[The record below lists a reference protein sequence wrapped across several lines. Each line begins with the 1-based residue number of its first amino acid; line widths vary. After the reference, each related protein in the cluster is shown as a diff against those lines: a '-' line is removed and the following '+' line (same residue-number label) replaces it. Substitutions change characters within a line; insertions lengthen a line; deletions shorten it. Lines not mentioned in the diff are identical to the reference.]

1 LAVNT
6 KKGDQRLWQVKAIH
20 KSKKVADLE
29 LPDSEEAEAQTV
41 ALDDLVVIAEFGD
54 TIYPGLIPT
63 GKVSRGEDK
72 PWQTVINGENYH
84 VLKALTW
91 THRGKVDAIY
101 IDPPYN
107 TGAKD
112 WKYNNDYVEGEDL
125 YRHSKWL
132 AMMER
137 RLLVAKEL
145 LNPADSVLI
154 VTIDEKEYL
163 RLGLL
168 LEQVFP
174 DATIQMV
181 SSVINP
187 KGAARGS
194 SFGRTDEYIYFV
206 QFGDASPT
214 AAPLG
219 TEWKI
224 VQDKRA
230 SKLRWAEALRSGS
243 DPLRSD
249 SPKQFYPVY
258 IRNADNGPKFHSVG
272 DACFD
277 ENWSELAVPDGCV
290 AIWPIRSDGSEGR
303 WQNGAKG
310 FRILIEKGYAKLGR
324 WRGESTSITYLFR
337 GEQKKV
343 EAGLFPVIGRR
354 SDNSIIVDDAAYQP
368 TFIPG
373 TQWRITSHNAEQ
385 GGTNLLKS
393 LIPSRKFPFPKSLYA
408 VEDGLRF
415 FVSNKPN
422 AIILDFFA
430 GSGTTAHG
438 VMRLN
443 EQDGGKRQCIS
454 VTNNEVSADEQ
465 KGLRDQNLRPGDPEW
480 ENLGICDY
488 ITKPRVEAAITGK
501 TPDAEPIEGDYR
513 FGKTVKKE
521 KPRNFKQIGFTES
534 KMFDSATKKKQLVA
548 LVKGLPQTLV
558 TGTCPF
564 IISEEHASSVLFD
577 PQCEE
582 DWLEALEGQEHIS
595 YFYIVTPVKRTF
607 DMLKKRVSE
616 LLGPLVVNE
625 EEKRP
630 TSDGFEE
637 NAEFFTLTYET
648 PLAVT
653 YQTAFARIAP
663 LLWLRAGS
671 LGRRIDKLPTDG
683 WDVADAYGL
692 LVELDRATEFLKAV
706 RKTKALRIAY
716 IVTDDERRFQ
726 ALARRMPD
734 GVEAIRLYES
744 YLTNFAFASGDDA

>member
-1 LAVNT
+1 MSRLTDLISKAKAMDPQLGTDMEREFRALSSRLPFGLNFERHKPEAVELPERSVRRGDKVRVLPPRGST
-6 KKGDQRLWQVKAIH
+6 TKGDQRLWQVKAIR
-20 KSKKVADLE
+20 KGKKEADLE
-29 LPDSEEAEAQTV
+29 LTTSEEAEAQTV

-54 TIYPGLIPT
+54 TIYPGLVPT

-72 PWQTVINGENYH
+72 PWHTVINGENYH

-145 LNPADSVLI
+145 LSPADSVLV

-168 LEQVFP
+168 LEQLFP
-174 DATIQMV
+174 EARIQMI

-187 KGAARGS
+187 KGAARAS
-194 SFGRTDEYIYFV
+194 AFGRTDEYIYFV
-206 QFGDASPT
+206 MFGK
-214 AAPLG
+214 AAPLPTALD

-224 VQDKRA
+224 VRDPRA
-230 SKLRWAEALRSGS
+230 EKLRWADLLRSGNH
-243 DPLRSD
+243 PLRSD
-249 SPKQFYPVY
+249 SPNQFYP
-258 IRNADNGPKFHSVG
+258 IFITNTDDGPIFHSVG
-272 DACFD
+272 EPYFGDNKD
-277 ENWSELAVPDGCV
+277 EITPPEGTVAV
-290 AIWPIRSDGSEGR
+290 WPIRSNGDEGN
-303 WQNGAKG
+303 WSNGVNNLRN
-310 FRILIEKGYAKLGR
+310 FIEKGYAKLGR
-324 WRGESTSITYLFR
+324 WRKEKTSVTYLAR

-343 EAGLFPVIGRR
+343 EFGQFPIVGRNQ
-354 SDNSIIVDDAAYQP
+354 DNSIVVDASNYVP
-368 TFIPG
+368 IFIPG
-373 TQWRITSHNAEQ
+373 TQWRIASHNAEQ
-385 GGTNLLKS
+385 GGTNLQKLMM
-393 LIPSRKFPFPKSLYA
+393 PDRKFPFPKSLYA
-408 VEDGLRF
+408 VEDALRF
-415 FVSNKPN
+415 FVKEKLE
-422 AIILDFFA
+422 ATILDFFS
-430 GSGTTAHG
+430 GSGTTAHA

-443 EQDGGKRQCIS
+443 KQDGGKRQCIS

-465 KGLRDQNLRPGDPEW
+465 KALRKHNLRPGDPEW
-480 ENLGICDY
+480 EKFGICDY

-501 TPDAEPIEGDYR
+501 T
-513 FGKTVKKE
+513 
-521 KPRNFKQIGFTES
+521 
-534 KMFDSATKKKQLVA
+534 
-548 LVKGLPQTLV
+548 
-558 TGTCPF
+558 
-564 IISEEHASSVLFD
+564 
-577 PQCEE
+577 
-582 DWLEALEGQEHIS
+582 LEGK
-595 YFYIVTPVKRTF
+595 PVKSDYKFTDEF
-607 DMLKKRVSE
+607 PMA
-616 LLGPLVVNE
+616 
-625 EEKRP
+625 
-630 TSDGFEE
+630 DGFEE

-648 PLAVT
+648 PISVS

-671 LGRRIDKLPTDG
+671 LGRCIDKLPSDG